1 MSEAEIETAR
11 LLARFKLQVR
21 RCLHMPVD
29 LALLTDDAE
38 YADGL
43 FREVEER
50 AEDEDLLTLLVRLRS
65 RLHQPEE
72 VEEVVAAVPEVEV
85 EVEPAVAAAPERKL
99 MRDYRFGA
107 RG

>member
-29 LALLTDDAE
+29 LALLAEDAE
-38 YADGL
+38 YAEGL

-50 AEDEDLLTLLVRLRS
+50 AEDEDLLTLLVRLRA
-65 RLHQPEE
+65 RLHQPEA
-72 VEEVVAAVPEVEV
+72 VEEAAAVPVAAVDVEAVVAAVPEH
-85 EVEPAVAAAPERKL
+85 KL

>member
-29 LALLTDDAE
+29 LALLAADTE
-38 YADGL
+38 YAEGL

-50 AEDEDLLTLLVRLRS
+50 AEDEDLLTLLVRLRE
-65 RLHQPEE
+65 RLHRNAQDAAPPPAP
-72 VEEVVAAVPEVEV
+72 VADVVVAAPS
-85 EVEPAVAAAPERKL
+85 APLPDAKP